1 MSSDGNEKRPE
12 QLSSVQLTRNAKGG
26 IQPEVKVYAADATQA
41 AEQAQ
46 QIFNDLCAR
55 YPHVG

>member
-1 MSSDGNEKRPE
+1 MSNGTDQRPE

-26 IQPEVKVYAADATQA
+26 IQPEVKVYGADPQQA

-46 QIFNDLCAR
+46 QIFNDLCAQ
-55 YPHVG
+55 YPFVG